1 MFRKLATTGRRAL
14 NLQEFASKQLM
25 EKHGLSVQRFR
36 MAENEA
42 EAVEG
47 GKYLLE
53 SGAPEL
59 VIKAQILAG
68 GRGKGT
74 FDTGFKVR
82 SFIQA
87 LFVKTRLGRS
97 PLRH

>member
-1 MFRKLATTGRRAL
+1 MFRKIATTGRRAL

-82 SFIQA
+82 PSRE
-87 LFVKTRLGRS
+87 LE
-97 PLRH
+97 PL